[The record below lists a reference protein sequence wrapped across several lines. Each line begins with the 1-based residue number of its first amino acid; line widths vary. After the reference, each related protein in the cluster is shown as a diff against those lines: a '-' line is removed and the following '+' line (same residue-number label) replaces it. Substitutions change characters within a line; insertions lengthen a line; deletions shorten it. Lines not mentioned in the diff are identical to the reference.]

1 MAKERS
7 PSPQAEFDVL
17 RKENPELVKKAMD
30 IINQWKPGENYLVT
44 VLAKALRDLEDGAGE
59 PPREVRRSRSKPVQ
73 ATRMRRTR

>member
-1 MAKERS
+1 MAKEHS

-17 RKENPELVKKAMD
+17 RKENPELIKKAMG

-59 PPREVRRSRSKPVQ
+59 SPPKVRRSRSKPVQ
-73 ATRMRRTR
+73 TTRMRRTR

>member
-17 RKENPELVKKAMD
+17 RKENPELIKKAMD

-44 VLAKALRDLEDGAGE
+44 VLAKALRDLGDGSVE
-59 PPREVRRSRSKPVQ
+59 PPPKVRRSRNKPAP